1 MSATAEAGTG
11 RTVGVPRVLASVA
24 AVVTCGVFPVFL
36 IGGLGV
42 QLQQDLGFGAALLGV
57 GAAGFFGVASV
68 CSRGMGWVTERVG
81 ARLGM
86 RLGALGS
93 ALCLFGLAAAPDV
106 IWMLALLWLAG
117 LPNSLAQP
125 SSNLLIAQGIPPAR
139 RGMGFGVKQSSI
151 PIATL
156 LAGVAV
162 PAIALTIG
170 WRWVFV
176 IAGAVGLV
184 AALVVPRLPEAER
197 SASSG
202 NVEQSGGSR
211 RSALLLIAISGGL
224 GSASANALGAFV
236 TTTAVDVG
244 FSPWAA
250 GLVLSLGSAVGLIVR
265 LGAGVLADRGNPNLI
280 RAITVMLL
288 IGAAGYALMAV
299 HSQPVFLAGVAIGF
313 GAGWA
318 WPGLLNFAVAKLN
331 PGRVAGAT
339 SFTQTG
345 IYLGGSLGPL
355 LFGLLAQHAGPGSA
369 WLAAGTCAV
378 TAGLLLLPVQRSR
391 RDGISASAPSRRS

>member
-1 MSATAEAGTG
+1 MSAVVAGA
-11 RTVGVPRVLASVA
+11 RRSVGIPRVLGSVA
-24 AVVTCGVFPVFL
+24 AVVTVGVFPVFL

-42 QLQQDLGFGAALLGV
+42 QLQRDLDFGAALLGF
-57 GAAGFFGVASV
+57 GAAGFFGVASLF
-68 CSRGMGWVTERVG
+68 SRGMGWLTERIG

-93 ALCLFGLAAAPDV
+93 AACLFGLAAAPSV
-106 IWMLALLWLAG
+106 GWLLALLWAAG

-125 SSNLLIAQGIPPAR
+125 ASNLLIAQGVPAAR

-151 PIATL
+151 PTATL

-176 IAGAVGLV
+176 IAGAIGLL
-184 AALVVPRLPEAER
+184 AAAVVPELPEAER
-197 SASSG
+197 SAPARTA
-202 NVEQSGGSR
+202 ERDGGSGR
-211 RSALLLIAISGGL
+211 GALLLIAISGAL
-224 GSASANALGAFV
+224 GSAAANALGAFV

-244 FSPWAA
+244 FSPSAA
-250 GLVLSLGSAVGLIVR
+250 GLVLSMGSATGLVIR
-265 LGAGVLADRGNPNLI
+265 LFAGVLADRGNPNLI

-288 IGAAGYALMAV
+288 VGSVGYGFMAV
-299 HSQPVFLAGVAIGF
+299 HSQPVFLIGVAIGF

-331 PGRVAGAT
+331 PGRVASAT

-355 LFGLLAQHAGPGSA
+355 LFGLLAQQSGLGSA
-369 WLAAGTCAV
+369 WLAAGVCAI
-378 TAGLLLLPVQRSR
+378 TAGLLLLPVR
-391 RDGISASAPSRRS
+391 RGG